1 MDLTIPMGQEP
12 NTSILADN
20 IIYLNGGIDGPTAQ
34 EVFSF
39 ITTLNLL
46 DKDERPEA
54 IVVIINSPG
63 GCMDSTMNMVGAFRA
78 SEITIVTVATG
89 ICMSGGL
96 MLAMAGDI
104 RYVDEYCNVMSHT
117 LSTESPENAKH
128 ADLQIWLDNVK
139 LHTKKMVLHYMEHT
153 GLDKQTIKKQL
164 LPKNGEVYLTA
175 AQAIEYKLFDDLF
188 TSYEQFK

>member
-1 MDLTIPMGQEP
+1 VEQAP
-12 NTSILADN
+12 NIIILDDN
-20 IIYLNGGIDGPTAQ
+20 IIYLNGAIDPPTAQ

-39 ITTLNLL
+39 VTTLNLKD
-46 DKDERPEA
+46 DKPDNI
-54 IVVIINSPG
+54 IVLINSHG

-78 SEITIVTVATG
+78 SDITITTVATG
-89 ICMSGGL
+89 VCMSGGL
-96 MLAMAGDI
+96 MLAMAGDV

-139 LHTKKMVLHYMEHT
+139 LHTKKMVMHYMEHT
-153 GLDKQTIKKQL
+153 GLDKQTVKKQL

-175 AQAIEYKLFDDLF
+175 KEAIEFNLFDDFF
-188 TSYEQFK
+188 TSYAQFK